1 MAFETNPA
9 TEELYVPTLDKPIPG
24 ESLTRDV
31 ENPAPFEGQPEI
43 TNLSDGLNELFL
55 FVTDEETYPKLMDS
69 ISGEV
74 PISEIAQ
81 LILFEGFAGGKWNPD
96 LLALLFEPTVYM
108 LMALAEKAQIE
119 YKLYPGED
127 KDEEVLNEQENISML
142 EKLVEIA
149 RKDMGSKKSKV
160 TSLPSE
166 IQERI
171 EEFKGEPVAEEEE
184 KEVVAEEAAQ
194 IEQSLMA
201 KPNEE
206 EVLSLL
212 AKK

>member
-1 MAFETNPA
+1 MAFEANPT

-24 ESLTRDV
+24 ESLTQDV

-55 FVTDEETYPKLMDS
+55 LVTDEETYPKLMDS

-74 PISEIAQ
+74 PISEVAQ
-81 LILFEGFAGGKWNPD
+81 LILFEGFASGKWNPD
-96 LLALLFEPTVYM
+96 MLILLFEPLVYM

-127 KDEEVLNEQENISML
+127 KDEEVLDEQENISML
-142 EKLVEIA
+142 ETLVEIA
-149 RKDMGSKKSKV
+149 RKDIGSKKSKV

-171 EEFKGEPVAEEEE
+171 KEFKGEPIVEE
-184 KEVVAEEAAQ
+184 KEEKEAAQ

>member
-1 MAFETNPA
+1 
-9 TEELYVPTLDKPIPG
+9 
-24 ESLTRDV
+24 
-31 ENPAPFEGQPEI
+31 
-43 TNLSDGLNELFL
+43 
-55 FVTDEETYPKLMDS
+55 
-69 ISGEV
+69 
-74 PISEIAQ
+74 
-81 LILFEGFAGGKWNPD
+81 
-96 LLALLFEPTVYM
+96 
-108 LMALAEKAQIE
+108 
-119 YKLYPGED
+119 
-127 KDEEVLNEQENISML
+127 ML

-171 EEFKGEPVAEEEE
+171 KEFKGEPVVEE
-184 KEVVAEEAAQ
+184 KE